1 MKTNQLFLLTG
12 LVAVTLPAC
21 VQKDK
26 KGVSEKPMNILYIMC
41 DDHSYQTISAYDP
54 AHLHK
59 IHTYR
64 NGELHS
70 ETSAKPRHDV

>member
-1 MKTNQLFLLTG
+1 MHASGQ
-12 LVAVTLPAC
+12 VLPL
-21 VQKDK
+21 QSRRYPY
-26 KGVSEKPMNILYIMC
+26 G
-41 DDHSYQTISAYDP
+41 P